1 MCFQIGRVDHDRLV
15 FGALGG
21 QAHHNPGE
29 DPVLAPAFPAVV
41 ERLGGPVF
49 PRRVAP
55 SQTIAVD
62 EDYAAQNTPVIDAGP
77 AMALGKEGFEARHLR
92 LAQPEKVAH
101 QSGLLAGP
109 ESRQTP
115 EINGSG
121 A

>member
-62 EDYAAQNTPVIDAGP
+62 EDYAAQNPPIIDTGL
-77 AMALGKEGFEARHLR
+77 AMALREERPQPLHL
-92 LAQPEKVAH
+92 LVGQ
-101 QSGLLAGP
+101 
-109 ESRQTP
+109 
-115 EINGSG
+115 
-121 A
+121 